1 MSDTFVKVDE
11 KRAAA
16 LEAAVSIGSAA
27 SVQAAVES
35 AVDAWLAEQALAQAD
50 DETLRRL
57 WDEGLASGDAGAL
70 DFSALK
76 ADARGRAP

>member
-16 LEAAVSIGSAA
+16 LEAAVSSGGAA
-27 SVQAAVES
+27 SVQAAVDS
-35 AVDAWLAEQALAQAD
+35 AVDAWLAEQALAQTD

-57 WDEGLASGDAGAL
+57 WDEGLASGDAGIL
-70 DFSALK
+70 DFAALK
-76 ADARGRAP
+76 AEARGRTP